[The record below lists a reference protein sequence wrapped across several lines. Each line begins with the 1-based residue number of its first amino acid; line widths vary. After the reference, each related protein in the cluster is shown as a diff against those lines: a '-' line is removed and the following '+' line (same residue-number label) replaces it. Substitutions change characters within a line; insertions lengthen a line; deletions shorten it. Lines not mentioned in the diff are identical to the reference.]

1 MKKIFSIYLS
11 IIIFSFIVSLV
22 YGAAEDIVTHIE
34 QGDKY
39 LYNNRPFMAVNE
51 YQAAIKKGARAPA
64 LYRNLAVVLYE
75 LGFVNDAIT
84 EMKKAVELSPDTIS
98 FRIEL
103 GIFHL
108 AKEDF
113 EDAKKQF
120 INVLERN
127 PGYADAYYYMGN
139 IFYRT
144 EDYDMAWLFA
154 RMARMLGHKGMG
166 LVDNLSAV
174 SEAPQA
180 EPWKQLGNNV
190 VIRQLL
196 VDNEDRAKEMVAR
209 ISKGELFEELAME
222 VDKSVNADGGYLGNF
237 RSSELDPKIAEAMGN
252 MEVLSKPVIVKT
264 EQGYHVLQRIYTF
277 DFEVWKRILA
287 DAGEPDIGEIKT
299 ASPKE
304 DKPFIVFAGSFS
316 LEKNAVEAVEK
327 LIALGYP
334 AYSAT
339 QETKSGKLIYVVVA
353 GKFRTPA
360 EARRAGKRITGHGMK
375 YFISR

>member
-1 MKKIFSIYLS
+1 MKKIFSIFLS
-11 IIIFSFIVSLV
+11 IIICSFINSSV
-22 YGAAEDIVTHIE
+22 YGASEDIISHIE
-34 QGDKY
+34 QGDQY

-51 YQAAIKKGARAPA
+51 YQAAIKKGAREPA

-98 FRIEL
+98 FHIEL

-108 AKEDF
+108 AKE
-113 EDAKKQF
+113 EYGDAKKQF

-127 PGYADAYYYMGN
+127 PGYADAYYYTGN
-139 IFYRT
+139 IFFRT
-144 EDYDMAWLFA
+144 GDYDMAWLFA
-154 RMARMLGHKGMG
+154 RMARMLGHRGMG
-166 LVDNLSAV
+166 LMDNLSAV
-174 SEAPQA
+174 SEAPA
-180 EPWKQLGNNV
+180 VEPWKQSGNNV

-196 VDNEDRAKEMVAR
+196 VDTEDRAKEMVDR
-209 ISKGELFEELAME
+209 ISKGELFEELAIE
-222 VDKSVNADGGYLGNF
+222 VDTSVNADGGYLGNF

-264 EQGYHVLQRIYTF
+264 AQGYHVLQRIYRF
-277 DFEVWKRILA
+277 DFDAWKGMLA
-287 DAGEPDIGEIKT
+287 DDGKPGIGKT
-299 ASPKE
+299 DKASSKE

-316 LEKNAVEAVEK
+316 LEKNAGETVER

-339 QETKSGKLIYVVVA
+339 QKTKSGKLIYVVVA
-353 GKFRTPA
+353 GKFSTPA
-360 EARRAGKRITGHGMK
+360 EARRAGKRIAGHGMK